1 MKTKKLVALFLSVL
15 MLLSSAS
22 ALAADKEDVV
32 YKEEDIARAKEYTD
46 TLDTSGKTYDK
57 HLTIEVAS
65 EMLDATRAA
74 SAASGLPSTSTT
86 TLTSWPS
93 RTAMPTIR
101 SAR

>member
-65 EMLDATRAA
+65 EMLDATADYNQG
-74 SAASGLPSTSTT
+74 SVGSSGLPSISTT
-86 TLTSWPS
+86 TLTSWHPGQQCQ
-93 RTAMPTIR
+93 R
-101 SAR
+101 